1 MALKPLKYI
10 PEWWEL
16 CARYRYDIYAFAV
29 EALGVTPT
37 WQQELL
43 FESIQFDG
51 SRTSVASGHGC
62 FGKGTKIR
70 LANGKWKRVEKITIN
85 DAVMGTDGFTPREVI
100 KVVRGYQELY
110 QFEYA
115 NGSKHV
121 YNKSH
126 ILCLV
131 SLESKNGW
139 KAGDTMEVLVS
150 KYLEW
155 PEETKRLFAAY
166 ELKHRKFQPVKIN
179 NVTTL
184 GEGDYYGFVLDGD
197 ATFLTADGM
206 VHHNTGKT
214 ASAGIV
220 ALWHLL
226 FFQDSI
232 TMFTAPQIGQL
243 KKQVWKEIS
252 INLGRLKAGPL
263 AWLAD
268 YVGYQSEFV
277 YIKGYKAEWYIF
289 AKTAPKHQPT
299 NLAGNHADNYLLW
312 GDEASGIADE
322 IWDVALGA
330 LTHDDNRAVMTSQ
343 PTRNAGMFYE
353 THHKLSHRAGGV
365 WIALTFN
372 GEESPLVSKQSLE
385 EQRQK
390 YGSRDDPQYQIRV
403 LGQFPDR
410 SDEFLITKRQA
421 DDMYV
426 GASIF
431 AEHIFGYVIT
441 VDVGGGVGRD
451 DSVIAVSKVWG
462 ETQWGDRARRVEVV
476 DIPLCKNKDDIT
488 ELFAKINECIL
499 KYPNATLVVDDNGA
513 GKGLGQLL
521 KKNGIWYMPVY
532 WGGACFN
539 NDNRKEYVNKRAL
552 AYVCLKRAIESGRFK
567 VKTKKFKVK
576 IQDQIIKI
584 PYTFDEHSRY
594 KILSK
599 DEMKRQGI
607 KSPDLGDVFAFLF
620 LENVF
625 YTEAYENV
633 VVADDS
639 PEAQERAERKSRFDK
654 LKNAAKEL
662 ANKG

>member
-1 MALKPLKYI
+1 MALKPLKDI

-155 PEETKRLFAAY
+155 PEETKRQFAAY

-462 ETQWGDRARRVEVV
+462 EAQWGDRARRVEVV

-633 VVADDS
+633 IVADDS

-654 LKNAAKEL
+654 LKKAAKDLE
-662 ANKG
+662 NKG

>member
-1 MALKPLKYI
+1 MALKPLKEI
-10 PEWWEL
+10 GEWWEL

-85 DAVMGTDGFTPREVI
+85 DTVMGTDGFTPREVI
-100 KVVRGYQELY
+100 KVVQGYQELY
-110 QFEYA
+110 QFEYG

-155 PEETKRLFAAY
+155 PEETKRQFAAY

-179 NVTTL
+179 SVTAL

-226 FFQDSI
+226 FFDESI

-252 INLGRLKAGPL
+252 INLSRLKAGPL
-263 AWLAD
+263 GWLAD
-268 YVGYQSEFV
+268 YVGYQSELV
-277 YIKGYKAEWYIF
+277 YIKGYKEKWYVF

-330 LTHDDNRAVMTSQ
+330 LTHVDNRAVMTSQ

-403 LGQFPDR
+403 LGRFPDR
-410 SDEFLITKRQA
+410 ADEFLITKRQSEE
-421 DDMYV
+421 MYV

-431 AEHIFGYVIT
+431 EEHVFGYVIT

-462 ETQWGDRARRVEVV
+462 EAQWGDRARRVEVV
-476 DIPLCKNKDDIT
+476 DVPLCKNKDDIT

-521 KKNGIWYMPVY
+521 KKHGIWFMPVY

-607 KSPDLGDVFAFLF
+607 KSPDLGDVFAFIF

-633 VVADDS
+633 VIADDS
-639 PEAQERAERKSRFDK
+639 PEAQERAERKSRFDQ
-654 LKNAAKEL
+654 LQEAAKALE
-662 ANKG
+662 K

>member
-1 MALKPLKYI
+1 MALKPLKDI

-100 KVVRGYQELY
+100 KVVQGYQELY
-110 QFEYA
+110 QFEYG

-155 PEETKRLFAAY
+155 PEETKRQFAAY

-179 NVTTL
+179 SVTSL

-226 FFQDSI
+226 FFDESI

-252 INLGRLKAGPL
+252 INLSRLKAGPL
-263 AWLAD
+263 GWLAD
-268 YVGYQSEFV
+268 YVGYQSELV
-277 YIKGYKAEWYIF
+277 YIKGYKEKWYVF

-330 LTHDDNRAVMTSQ
+330 LTHVDNRAVMTSQ

-403 LGQFPDR
+403 LGRFPDR
-410 SDEFLITKRQA
+410 ADEFLITKRQSEE
-421 DDMYV
+421 MYV

-431 AEHIFGYVIT
+431 EEHVFGYVIT

-462 ETQWGDRARRVEVV
+462 EAQWGDRARRVEVV
-476 DIPLCKNKDDIT
+476 DVPLCKNKDDIT

-521 KKNGIWYMPVY
+521 KKHGIWFMPVY

-607 KSPDLGDVFAFLF
+607 KSPDLGDVFAFIF

-633 VVADDS
+633 VIADDS
-639 PEAQERAERKSRFDK
+639 PEAQERAERKSRFDQ
-654 LKNAAKEL
+654 LQEAAKALE
-662 ANKG
+662 K

>member
-1 MALKPLKYI
+1 MALKPLKDI

-131 SLESKNGW
+131 SLETKNGW

-155 PEETKRLFAAY
+155 PEETKRQFAAY

-179 NVTTL
+179 NVTAL

-462 ETQWGDRARRVEVV
+462 EAQWGDRARRVEVV

-488 ELFAKINECIL
+488 ELLAKINECIL

-539 NDNRKEYVNKRAL
+539 NDNRREYVNKRAL

-567 VKTKKFKVK
+567 VKTNKYKVK

-625 YTEAYENV
+625 YTEAYETV
-633 VVADDS
+633 IVADDS

-654 LKNAAKEL
+654 LKEVAKKL
-662 ANKG
+662 T

>member
-1 MALKPLKYI
+1 MALKPLKDI

-85 DAVMGTDGFTPREVI
+85 DAVMATDGFSSREVI
-100 KVVRGYQELY
+100 KVVKGYQELY

-121 YNKSH
+121 YNNSH

-131 SLESKNGW
+131 SLETKNGW
-139 KAGDTMEVLVS
+139 KAGDTIEVLVS

-155 PEETKRLFAAY
+155 PEETKRQFAAY
-166 ELKHRKFQPVKIN
+166 ERHHRKFQPVKIN
-179 NVTTL
+179 NVTAL

-226 FFQDSI
+226 FFDESI

-252 INLGRLKAGPL
+252 INLSRLKAGPL
-263 AWLAD
+263 GWLAD
-268 YVGYQSEFV
+268 YVGYQSELV
-277 YIKGYKAEWYIF
+277 YIKGYKEKWYVF

-312 GDEASGIADE
+312 GDEASGIPDE
-322 IWDVALGA
+322 VMDVVLGA
-330 LTHDDNRAVMTSQ
+330 LTHEDNRAVLTSQ
-343 PTRNAGMFYE
+343 PTRNAGLFYE
-353 THHKLSHRAGGV
+353 THHKLSHRAGGI

-403 LGQFPDR
+403 LGRFPDR
-410 SDEFLITKRQA
+410 ADEFLITKRQSEE
-421 DDMYV
+421 MYV

-431 AEHIFGYVIT
+431 EEHVFGYVIT

-462 ETQWGDRARRVEVV
+462 EAQWGDRARRVEVV
-476 DIPLCKNKDDIT
+476 DIPLCKNRDDIT

-521 KKNGIWYMPVY
+521 KKHGIWFMPVY

-552 AYVCLKRAIESGRFK
+552 AYVCLKRAIETGRFK
-567 VKTKKFKVK
+567 VKTKKFLVKV
-576 IQDQIIKI
+576 QEQIIKI

-599 DEMKRQGI
+599 DEMKRKGI

-633 VVADDS
+633 VIADDS
-639 PEAQERAERKSRFDK
+639 PEAQERAERKSRFDQ
-654 LKNAAKEL
+654 LKEAAKKL
-662 ANKG
+662 AEQ

>member
-1 MALKPLKYI
+1 MALKHLKDI

-100 KVVRGYQELY
+100 KVVQGYQELY
-110 QFEYA
+110 QFEYG

-155 PEETKRLFAAY
+155 PEETKRQFAAY

-179 NVTTL
+179 SVTAL

-197 ATFLTADGM
+197 ETFLTADGM

-226 FFQDSI
+226 FFDESI

-252 INLGRLKAGPL
+252 INLSRLKAGPL
-263 AWLAD
+263 GWLAD
-268 YVGYQSEFV
+268 YVGYQSELV
-277 YIKGYKAEWYIF
+277 YIKGYKEKWYVF

-330 LTHDDNRAVMTSQ
+330 LTHVDNRAVMTSQ

-403 LGQFPDR
+403 LGRFPDR
-410 SDEFLITKRQA
+410 ADEFLITKRQSEE
-421 DDMYV
+421 MYV

-431 AEHIFGYVIT
+431 EEHVFGYVIT

-462 ETQWGDRARRVEVV
+462 EAQWGDRARRVEVV
-476 DIPLCKNKDDIT
+476 DVPLCKNKDDIT

-521 KKNGIWYMPVY
+521 KKHGIWFMPVY

-607 KSPDLGDVFAFLF
+607 KSPDLGDVFAFIF

-633 VVADDS
+633 VIADDS
-639 PEAQERAERKSRFDK
+639 PEAKERAERKSRFDQ
-654 LKNAAKEL
+654 LQEAAKALE
-662 ANKG
+662 K

>member
-1 MALKPLKYI
+1 MALKPLKEI
-10 PEWWEL
+10 GEWWEL

-100 KVVRGYQELY
+100 KVVQGYQELY

-131 SLESKNGW
+131 SLETKNGW

-155 PEETKRLFAAY
+155 PEETKRQFAAY

-179 NVTTL
+179 SVTTL

-197 ATFLTADGM
+197 ETFLTADGM

-226 FFQDSI
+226 FFDESI

-252 INLGRLKAGPL
+252 INLSRLKAGPL
-263 AWLAD
+263 GWLAD
-268 YVGYQSEFV
+268 YVGYQSELV
-277 YIKGYKAEWYIF
+277 YIKGYKEKWYVF

-330 LTHDDNRAVMTSQ
+330 LTHVDNRAVMTSQ

-403 LGQFPDR
+403 LGRFPDR
-410 SDEFLITKRQA
+410 ADEFLITKRQSEE
-421 DDMYV
+421 MYV

-431 AEHIFGYVIT
+431 EEHVFGYVIT

-462 ETQWGDRARRVEVV
+462 EAQWGDRARRVEVV
-476 DIPLCKNKDDIT
+476 DVPLCKNKDDIT

-521 KKNGIWYMPVY
+521 KKHGIWFMPVY

-607 KSPDLGDVFAFLF
+607 KSPDLGDVFAFIF

-633 VVADDS
+633 VIADDS
-639 PEAQERAERKSRFDK
+639 PEAKERAERKSRFDQ
-654 LKNAAKEL
+654 LQEAAKALE
-662 ANKG
+662 K

>member
-1 MALKPLKYI
+1 MALKPLKDI

-85 DAVMGTDGFTPREVI
+85 DAVMGTDGFTPREVVQ
-100 KVVRGYQELY
+100 VVNGYQELY

-131 SLESKNGW
+131 SLETKNGW

-155 PEETKRLFAAY
+155 PEETKRQFAAY

-179 NVTTL
+179 NVTAL

-197 ATFLTADGM
+197 STFLTADNM
-206 VHHNTGKT
+206 VQHNTGKT

-226 FFQDSI
+226 FFEESLM
-232 TMFTAPQIGQL
+232 MFTAPQIGQL

-252 INLGRLKAGPL
+252 INLSRLKNGPL

-268 YVGYQSEFV
+268 YVGYQSELV
-277 YIKGYKAEWYIF
+277 YIKGYKEKWYVF
-289 AKTAPKHQPT
+289 AKTAAKHQPT
-299 NLAGNHADNYLLW
+299 TIAGNHGDNYAVW
-312 GDEASGIADE
+312 VDEASGVDDAIL
-322 IWDVALGA
+322 DVAFGA
-330 LTHDDNRAVMTSQ
+330 LTHEDNRAIMTSQ

-385 EQRQK
+385 EQQQK

-410 SDEFLITKRQA
+410 ADEFLITKRQA

-431 AEHIFGYVIT
+431 EDHVFGYVIT

-462 ETQWGDRARRVEVV
+462 EAQWGDRARRVEVV
-476 DIPLCKNKDDIT
+476 DIPLCKNKDDVV
-488 ELFAKINECIL
+488 ELLAKINECIL

-521 KKNGIWYMPVY
+521 KKHGIWYMPVY

-567 VKTKKFKVK
+567 VKTRKYKVK

-607 KSPDLGDVFAFLF
+607 KSPDLGDVFAFIF

-625 YTEAYENV
+625 YTEAFESV

-639 PEAQERAERKSRFDK
+639 PEAQERAEKKARFDRLRK
-654 LKNAAKEL
+654 AAQALDK
-662 ANKG
+662 

>member
-1 MALKPLKYI
+1 MALKPLKEI
-10 PEWWEL
+10 GEWWEL

-85 DAVMGTDGFTPREVI
+85 DAVMGTDGFTPREVVQ
-100 KVVRGYQELY
+100 VVNGYQELY

-131 SLESKNGW
+131 SLETKNGW
-139 KAGDTMEVLVS
+139 KAGDAIEVLVS

-155 PEETKRLFAAY
+155 PEETKRQFTAY

-179 NVTTL
+179 NVTAL

-197 ATFLTADGM
+197 STFLTADNM

-226 FFQDSI
+226 FFEESLM
-232 TMFTAPQIGQL
+232 MFTAPQIGQL

-252 INLGRLKAGPL
+252 INLSRLKSGPL

-268 YVGYQSEFV
+268 YVGYQSELV
-277 YIKGYKAEWYIF
+277 YIKGYKEKWYVF
-289 AKTAPKHQPT
+289 AKTAAKHQPT
-299 NLAGNHADNYLLW
+299 TIAGNHGDNYAVW
-312 GDEASGIADE
+312 VDEASGVDDAIL
-322 IWDVALGA
+322 DVAFGA
-330 LTHDDNRAVMTSQ
+330 LTHEDNRAIMTSQ

-353 THHKLSHRAGGV
+353 THHKLSHRADGV

-410 SDEFLITKRQA
+410 ADEFLITKRQA

-431 AEHIFGYVIT
+431 EDHVFGYVIT

-462 ETQWGDRARRVEVV
+462 EAQWGDRARRVEVV
-476 DIPLCKNKDDIT
+476 DIPLCKNKDDVV
-488 ELFAKINECIL
+488 ELLAKINECIL

-521 KKNGIWYMPVY
+521 KKHGIWYMPVY

-567 VKTKKFKVK
+567 VKTRKYKVK

-607 KSPDLGDVFAFLF
+607 KSPDLGDVFAFIF

-625 YTEAYENV
+625 YTEAFESV

-639 PEAQERAERKSRFDK
+639 PEAQERAEKKARFDRLRK
-654 LKNAAKEL
+654 AAQAL
-662 ANKG
+662 DQG

>member
-1 MALKPLKYI
+1 MALKPLKDI

-131 SLESKNGW
+131 SLETKNGW

-150 KYLEW
+150 KYLDW
-155 PEETKRLFAAY
+155 PDETKRQFAAY

-179 NVTTL
+179 NVTAL

-462 ETQWGDRARRVEVV
+462 EAQWGDRARRVEVV

-654 LKNAAKEL
+654 LKNAAKDL

>member
-1 MALKPLKYI
+1 MALKPLKDI

-100 KVVRGYQELY
+100 KVVQGYQELY
-110 QFEYA
+110 QFEYG

-139 KAGDTMEVLVS
+139 EAGDTMEVLVS

-155 PEETKRLFAAY
+155 PEETKRQFAAY

-179 NVTTL
+179 SVTAL

-226 FFQDSI
+226 FFDESI

-252 INLGRLKAGPL
+252 INLSRLKAGPL
-263 AWLAD
+263 GWLAD
-268 YVGYQSEFV
+268 YVGYQSELV
-277 YIKGYKAEWYIF
+277 YIKGYKEKWYVF

-330 LTHDDNRAVMTSQ
+330 LTHIDNRAVMTSQ

-403 LGQFPDR
+403 LGRFPDR
-410 SDEFLITKRQA
+410 ADEFLITKRQSEE
-421 DDMYV
+421 MYV

-431 AEHIFGYVIT
+431 EEHVFGYVIT

-462 ETQWGDRARRVEVV
+462 EAQWGDRARRVEVV
-476 DIPLCKNKDDIT
+476 DVPLCKNKDDIT

-521 KKNGIWYMPVY
+521 KKHGIWFMPVY

-607 KSPDLGDVFAFLF
+607 KSPDLGDVFAFIF

-633 VVADDS
+633 VIADDS
-639 PEAQERAERKSRFDK
+639 PEAQERAERKSRFDQ
-654 LKNAAKEL
+654 LQEAAKALE
-662 ANKG
+662 K

>member
-1 MALKPLKYI
+1 M
-10 PEWWEL
+10 
-16 CARYRYDIYAFAV
+16 
-29 EALGVTPT
+29 
-37 WQQELL
+37 
-43 FESIQFDG
+43 
-51 SRTSVASGHGC
+51 
-62 FGKGTKIR
+62 
-70 LANGKWKRVEKITIN
+70 
-85 DAVMGTDGFTPREVI
+85 
-100 KVVRGYQELY
+100 
-110 QFEYA
+110 
-115 NGSKHV
+115 
-121 YNKSH
+121 
-126 ILCLV
+126 
-131 SLESKNGW
+131 
-139 KAGDTMEVLVS
+139 
-150 KYLEW
+150 
-155 PEETKRLFAAY
+155 
-166 ELKHRKFQPVKIN
+166 
-179 NVTTL
+179 

-226 FFQDSI
+226 FFDESI

-252 INLGRLKAGPL
+252 INLSRLKAGPL
-263 AWLAD
+263 GWLAD
-268 YVGYQSEFV
+268 YVGYQSELV
-277 YIKGYKAEWYIF
+277 YIKGYKEKWYVF

-312 GDEASGIADE
+312 GDEASGIPDE
-322 IWDVALGA
+322 VMDVVLGA
-330 LTHDDNRAVMTSQ
+330 LTHEDNRAVLTSQ
-343 PTRNAGMFYE
+343 PTRNAGLFYE
-353 THHKLSHRAGGV
+353 THHKLSHRAGGI

-410 SDEFLITKRQA
+410 ADEFLITKRQA
-421 DDMYV
+421 EEMYV

-431 AEHIFGYVIT
+431 EEHVFGYVIT

-462 ETQWGDRARRVEVV
+462 EAQWGDRARRVEVV
-476 DIPLCKNKDDIT
+476 DVPLCKNKDDIT

-521 KKNGIWYMPVY
+521 KKHGIWYMPVY

-552 AYVCLKRAIESGRFK
+552 AYVCLKRAIETGRFK
-567 VKTKKFKVK
+567 VKTKKFLVKV
-576 IQDQIIKI
+576 QEQIIKI

-599 DEMKRQGI
+599 DEMKRKGI

-625 YTEAYENV
+625 YTEAFENV
-633 VVADDS
+633 VIADDS
-639 PEAQERAERKSRFDK
+639 PEAQERAERKSRFDQ
-654 LKNAAKEL
+654 LKEAAK
-662 ANKG
+662 NID

>member
-1 MALKPLKYI
+1 MALKPLKEI
-10 PEWWEL
+10 GEWWEL

-100 KVVRGYQELY
+100 QVVKGYQELY

-115 NGSKHV
+115 NGSRHV

-131 SLESKNGW
+131 SLETKNGW

-155 PEETKRLFAAY
+155 PEETKRQFAAY
-166 ELKHRKFQPVKIN
+166 EFKHRKFQPVKIN
-179 NVTTL
+179 NVTAL

-197 ATFLTADGM
+197 STFLTADNM

-226 FFQDSI
+226 FFEESLM
-232 TMFTAPQIGQL
+232 MFTAPQIGQL

-252 INLGRLKAGPL
+252 INLSRLKSGPL

-268 YVGYQSEFV
+268 YVGYQSELV
-277 YIKGYKAEWYIF
+277 YIKGYKEKWYVF
-289 AKTAPKHQPT
+289 AKTAAKHQPT
-299 NLAGNHADNYLLW
+299 TIAGNHGDNYAVW
-312 GDEASGIADE
+312 VDEASGVDDAIL
-322 IWDVALGA
+322 DVAFGA
-330 LTHDDNRAVMTSQ
+330 LTHEDNRAIMTSQ

-410 SDEFLITKRQA
+410 ADEFLITKRQA

-431 AEHIFGYVIT
+431 EDHVFGYVIT

-462 ETQWGDRARRVEVV
+462 EAQWGDRARRVEVV
-476 DIPLCKNKDDIT
+476 DIPLCKNKDDVV
-488 ELFAKINECIL
+488 ELLAKINECIL

-521 KKNGIWYMPVY
+521 KKHGIWYMPVY

-567 VKTKKFKVK
+567 VKTRKYKVK

-607 KSPDLGDVFAFLF
+607 KSPDLGDVFAFIF

-625 YTEAYENV
+625 YTEAFESV

-639 PEAQERAERKSRFDK
+639 PEAKERAEKKARFERLRK
-654 LKNAAKEL
+654 AAQAL
-662 ANKG
+662 DQG

>member
-1 MALKPLKYI
+1 MALKPLKDI

-100 KVVRGYQELY
+100 KVVQGYQELY
-110 QFEYA
+110 QFEYG

-155 PEETKRLFAAY
+155 PEETKRQFAAY
-166 ELKHRKFQPVKIN
+166 ELKHRKFQPVKIIS
-179 NVTTL
+179 VTAL

-226 FFQDSI
+226 FFDESI

-252 INLGRLKAGPL
+252 INLSRLKAGPL
-263 AWLAD
+263 GWLAD
-268 YVGYQSEFV
+268 YVGYQSELV
-277 YIKGYKAEWYIF
+277 YIKGYKEKWYVF

-330 LTHDDNRAVMTSQ
+330 LTHVDNRAVMTSQ

-403 LGQFPDR
+403 LGRFPDR
-410 SDEFLITKRQA
+410 ADEFLITKRQSEE
-421 DDMYV
+421 MYV

-431 AEHIFGYVIT
+431 EEHVFGYVIT

-462 ETQWGDRARRVEVV
+462 EAQWGDRARRVEVV
-476 DIPLCKNKDDIT
+476 DVPLCKNKDDIT

-521 KKNGIWYMPVY
+521 KKHGIWFMPVY

-607 KSPDLGDVFAFLF
+607 KSPDLGDVFAFIF

-633 VVADDS
+633 IVADDS

-654 LKNAAKEL
+654 LKNAAQEL
-662 ANKG
+662 ENRG

>member
-1 MALKPLKYI
+1 MALKPLKEI
-10 PEWWEL
+10 GEWWEL

-85 DAVMGTDGFTPREVI
+85 DAVMGTDGFTPREVVQ
-100 KVVRGYQELY
+100 VVNGYQELY

-126 ILCLV
+126 ILCFV
-131 SLESKNGW
+131 SLETKNGW

-155 PEETKRLFAAY
+155 PEETKRQFAAY

-179 NVTTL
+179 NVTAL

-197 ATFLTADGM
+197 STFLTADNM

-226 FFQDSI
+226 FFEESLM
-232 TMFTAPQIGQL
+232 MFTAPQIGQL

-252 INLGRLKAGPL
+252 INLSRLKSGPL

-268 YVGYQSEFV
+268 YVGYQSELV
-277 YIKGYKAEWYIF
+277 YIKGYKEKWYVF
-289 AKTAPKHQPT
+289 AKTAAKHQPT
-299 NLAGNHADNYLLW
+299 TIAGNHGDNYAVW
-312 GDEASGIADE
+312 VDEASGVDDAIL
-322 IWDVALGA
+322 DVAFGA
-330 LTHDDNRAVMTSQ
+330 LTHEDNRAIMTSQ

-410 SDEFLITKRQA
+410 ADEFLITKRQA
-421 DDMYV
+421 DNMYV

-431 AEHIFGYVIT
+431 EDHVFGYVIT

-462 ETQWGDRARRVEVV
+462 EAQWGDRARRVEVV
-476 DIPLCKNKDDIT
+476 DIPLCKNKDDVV
-488 ELFAKINECIL
+488 ELLAKINECIL

-521 KKNGIWYMPVY
+521 KKHGIWYMPVY

-567 VKTKKFKVK
+567 VKTRKYKVK

-607 KSPDLGDVFAFLF
+607 KSPDLGDVFAFIF

-625 YTEAYENV
+625 YTEAFESV

-639 PEAQERAERKSRFDK
+639 PEAQERAEKKARFERLRK
-654 LKNAAKEL
+654 AAQAL
-662 ANKG
+662 DQG

>member
-1 MALKPLKYI
+1 MALKPLKDI

-85 DAVMGTDGFTPREVI
+85 DAVMGIDGFTPREVI
-100 KVVRGYQELY
+100 KVVQGYQELY

-131 SLESKNGW
+131 SLETKNGW

-155 PEETKRLFAAY
+155 PEETKQQFAAY
-166 ELKHRKFQPVKIN
+166 EFRHRKLWPVKIK
-179 NVTTL
+179 NVTAL

-226 FFQDSI
+226 FFDESI

-252 INLGRLKAGPL
+252 INLARLKAGPL

-268 YVGYQSEFV
+268 YVGYQSELV
-277 YIKGYKAEWYIF
+277 YIKGYKEKWYVF

-330 LTHDDNRAVMTSQ
+330 LTHVDNRAVMTSQ

-410 SDEFLITKRQA
+410 ADEFLITKRQA
-421 DDMYV
+421 EDMYV

-431 AEHIFGYVIT
+431 EEHIFGYVIT

-462 ETQWGDRARRVEVV
+462 EAQWGDRARRVEVV
-476 DIPLCKNKDDIT
+476 DIPLCKNRDDIT
-488 ELFAKINECIL
+488 ELLAKINECIL

-567 VKTKKFKVK
+567 VKTKKYKVK

-625 YTEAYENV
+625 YTEAYESV

-639 PEAQERAERKSRFDK
+639 PEAQERAARKSRFDK
-654 LKNAAKEL
+654 LKEAAKTIE
-662 ANKG
+662 

>member
-1 MALKPLKYI
+1 MALKPLKEI
-10 PEWWEL
+10 GEWWEL

-100 KVVRGYQELY
+100 QVVKGYQELY

-115 NGSKHV
+115 NGSRHV

-131 SLESKNGW
+131 SLETKNGW
-139 KAGDTMEVLVS
+139 KAGDAIEVLVS

-155 PEETKRLFAAY
+155 PEETKRDFAAY

-179 NVTTL
+179 NVTAL

-197 ATFLTADGM
+197 STFLTADNM

-226 FFQDSI
+226 FFEESLM
-232 TMFTAPQIGQL
+232 MFTAPQIGQL

-252 INLGRLKAGPL
+252 INLSRLKNGPL

-268 YVGYQSEFV
+268 YVGYQSEMV
-277 YIKGYKAEWYIF
+277 YIKGYKEKWYVF
-289 AKTAPKHQPT
+289 AKTAAKHQPT
-299 NLAGNHADNYLLW
+299 TIAGNHGDNYAVW
-312 GDEASGIADE
+312 VDEASGVDDAIL
-322 IWDVALGA
+322 DVAFGA
-330 LTHDDNRAVMTSQ
+330 LTHEDNRAIMTSQ

-410 SDEFLITKRQA
+410 ADEFLITKRQA

-431 AEHIFGYVIT
+431 EDHVFGYVIT

-462 ETQWGDRARRVEVV
+462 EAQWGDRARRVEVV
-476 DIPLCKNKDDIT
+476 DIPLCKNKDDVV
-488 ELFAKINECIL
+488 ELLAKINECIL

-521 KKNGIWYMPVY
+521 KKHGIWYMPVY

-567 VKTKKFKVK
+567 VKTRKYKVK

-607 KSPDLGDVFAFLF
+607 KSPDLGDVFAFIF

-625 YTEAYENV
+625 YTEAFESV

-639 PEAQERAERKSRFDK
+639 PEAQERAEKKARFDRLRK
-654 LKNAAKEL
+654 AAQAL
-662 ANKG
+662 DQG

>member
-1 MALKPLKYI
+1 MALKPLKEI
-10 PEWWEL
+10 GEWWEL

-85 DAVMGTDGFTPREVI
+85 DAVMGTDGFTPREVVQ
-100 KVVRGYQELY
+100 VVNGYQELY

-131 SLESKNGW
+131 SLETKNGW

-155 PEETKRLFAAY
+155 PEETKRQFAAY

-179 NVTTL
+179 NVTAL

-197 ATFLTADGM
+197 STFLTSDNM

-226 FFQDSI
+226 FFEESLM
-232 TMFTAPQIGQL
+232 MFTAPQIGQL

-252 INLGRLKAGPL
+252 INLSRLKNGPL

-268 YVGYQSEFV
+268 YVGYQSELV
-277 YIKGYKAEWYIF
+277 YIKGYKEKWYVF
-289 AKTAPKHQPT
+289 AKTAAKHQPT
-299 NLAGNHADNYLLW
+299 TIAGNHGDNYAVW
-312 GDEASGIADE
+312 VDEASGVDDAIL
-322 IWDVALGA
+322 DVAFGA
-330 LTHDDNRAVMTSQ
+330 LTHEDNRAIMTSQ

-410 SDEFLITKRQA
+410 ADEFLITKRQA

-431 AEHIFGYVIT
+431 EDHVFGYVIT

-462 ETQWGDRARRVEVV
+462 EAQWGDRARRVEVV
-476 DIPLCKNKDDIT
+476 DIPLCKNKDDVV
-488 ELFAKINECIL
+488 ELLAKINECIL

-521 KKNGIWYMPVY
+521 KKHGIWYMPVY

-567 VKTKKFKVK
+567 VKTRKYKVK

-607 KSPDLGDVFAFLF
+607 KSPDLGDVFAFIF

-625 YTEAYENV
+625 YTEAFESV

-639 PEAQERAERKSRFDK
+639 PEAQERAEKKARFDRLRK
-654 LKNAAKEL
+654 AAQALDK
-662 ANKG
+662 

>member
-1 MALKPLKYI
+1 MALKPLKEI
-10 PEWWEL
+10 GEWWEL

-85 DAVMGTDGFTPREVI
+85 DAVMGTDGFTPREVVQ
-100 KVVRGYQELY
+100 VVNGYQELY

-126 ILCLV
+126 ILCFV
-131 SLESKNGW
+131 SLETKNGW

-155 PEETKRLFAAY
+155 PEETKRQFAAY

-179 NVTTL
+179 NVTAL

-197 ATFLTADGM
+197 STFLTADNM

-226 FFQDSI
+226 FFEESLM
-232 TMFTAPQIGQL
+232 MFTAPQIGQL

-252 INLGRLKAGPL
+252 INLSRLKSGPL

-268 YVGYQSEFV
+268 YVGYQSELV
-277 YIKGYKAEWYIF
+277 YIKGYKEKWYVF
-289 AKTAPKHQPT
+289 AKTAAKHQPT
-299 NLAGNHADNYLLW
+299 TIAGNHGDNYAVW
-312 GDEASGIADE
+312 VDEASGVDDAIL
-322 IWDVALGA
+322 DVAFGA
-330 LTHDDNRAVMTSQ
+330 LTHEDNRAIMTSQ

-410 SDEFLITKRQA
+410 ADEFLITKRQA

-431 AEHIFGYVIT
+431 EDHVFGYVIT

-462 ETQWGDRARRVEVV
+462 EAQWGDRARRVEVV
-476 DIPLCKNKDDIT
+476 DIPLCKNKDDVV
-488 ELFAKINECIL
+488 ELLAKINECIL

-521 KKNGIWYMPVY
+521 KKHGIWYMPVY

-567 VKTKKFKVK
+567 VKTRKYKVK

-607 KSPDLGDVFAFLF
+607 KSPDLGDVFAFIF
-620 LENVF
+620 LQNVF
-625 YTEAYENV
+625 YTEAFESV

-639 PEAQERAERKSRFDK
+639 PEAQERAEKKARFERLRK
-654 LKNAAKEL
+654 AAQAL
-662 ANKG
+662 DQG

>member
-1 MALKPLKYI
+1 MALKPLKEI
-10 PEWWEL
+10 GEWWEL

-85 DAVMGTDGFTPREVI
+85 DAVMGTDGFTPHEVI
-100 KVVRGYQELY
+100 QVVKGYQELY

-115 NGSKHV
+115 NGSRHV

-131 SLESKNGW
+131 SLETKNGW

-155 PEETKRLFAAY
+155 PEETKRQFAAY
-166 ELKHRKFQPVKIN
+166 ELQHRKFQPVKIN
-179 NVTTL
+179 NVTAL

-197 ATFLTADGM
+197 STFLTSDNM

-226 FFQDSI
+226 FFEESLM
-232 TMFTAPQIGQL
+232 MFTAPQIGQL

-252 INLGRLKAGPL
+252 INLSRLKNGPL

-268 YVGYQSEFV
+268 YVGYQSELV
-277 YIKGYKAEWYIF
+277 YIKGYKEKWYVF
-289 AKTAPKHQPT
+289 AKTAAKHQPT
-299 NLAGNHADNYLLW
+299 TIAGNHGDNYAVW
-312 GDEASGIADE
+312 VDEASGVDDAIL
-322 IWDVALGA
+322 DVAFGA
-330 LTHDDNRAVMTSQ
+330 LTHEDNRAIMTSQ

-410 SDEFLITKRQA
+410 ADEFLITKRQA

-431 AEHIFGYVIT
+431 EDHVFGYVIT

-462 ETQWGDRARRVEVV
+462 EAQWGDRARRVEVV
-476 DIPLCKNKDDIT
+476 DIPLCKNKDDVV
-488 ELFAKINECIL
+488 ELLAKINECIL
-499 KYPNATLVVDDNGA
+499 KYPNAALVVDDNGA

-521 KKNGIWYMPVY
+521 KKHGIWYMPVY

-567 VKTKKFKVK
+567 VKTRKYKVK

-607 KSPDLGDVFAFLF
+607 KSPDLGDVFAFIF

-625 YTEAYENV
+625 YTEAFESV

-639 PEAQERAERKSRFDK
+639 PEAQERAEKKARFERLRK
-654 LKNAAKEL
+654 AAQAL
-662 ANKG
+662 DQG

>member
-1 MALKPLKYI
+1 MALKPLKEI
-10 PEWWEL
+10 GEWWEL

-100 KVVRGYQELY
+100 QVVKGYQELY

-115 NGSKHV
+115 NGSRHV

-131 SLESKNGW
+131 SLETKNGW
-139 KAGDTMEVLVS
+139 KAGDAIEVLVS

-155 PEETKRLFAAY
+155 PEETKRQFTAY

-179 NVTTL
+179 NVTAL

-197 ATFLTADGM
+197 STFLTADNM

-226 FFQDSI
+226 FFEESLM
-232 TMFTAPQIGQL
+232 MFTAPQIGQL

-252 INLGRLKAGPL
+252 INLSRLKNGPL

-268 YVGYQSEFV
+268 YVGYQSELV
-277 YIKGYKAEWYIF
+277 YIKGYKEKWYVF
-289 AKTAPKHQPT
+289 AKTAAKHQPT
-299 NLAGNHADNYLLW
+299 TIAGNHGDNYAVW
-312 GDEASGIADE
+312 VDEASGVDDAIL
-322 IWDVALGA
+322 DVAFGA
-330 LTHDDNRAVMTSQ
+330 LTHEDNRAIMTSQ

-410 SDEFLITKRQA
+410 ADEFLITKRQA

-431 AEHIFGYVIT
+431 EDHVFGYVIT

-462 ETQWGDRARRVEVV
+462 EAQWGDRARRVEVV
-476 DIPLCKNKDDIT
+476 DIPLCKNKDDVV
-488 ELFAKINECIL
+488 ELLAKINECIL

-521 KKNGIWYMPVY
+521 KKHGIWYMPVY

-567 VKTKKFKVK
+567 VKTRKYKVK

-607 KSPDLGDVFAFLF
+607 KSPDLGDVFAFIF

-625 YTEAYENV
+625 YTEAFESV

-639 PEAQERAERKSRFDK
+639 PEAQERAEKKARFDRLRK
-654 LKNAAKEL
+654 AAQAL
-662 ANKG
+662 DQG

>member
-1 MALKPLKYI
+1 MALKPLKEI
-10 PEWWEL
+10 GEWWEL

-85 DAVMGTDGFTPREVI
+85 DAVMGTDGFTPREVVQ
-100 KVVRGYQELY
+100 VVNGYQELY

-131 SLESKNGW
+131 SLETKNGW

-155 PEETKRLFAAY
+155 PEETKRQFAAY

-179 NVTTL
+179 NVTAL

-197 ATFLTADGM
+197 STFLTSDNM

-226 FFQDSI
+226 FFEESLM
-232 TMFTAPQIGQL
+232 MFTAPQIGQL

-252 INLGRLKAGPL
+252 INLSRLKNGPL

-268 YVGYQSEFV
+268 YVGYQSELV
-277 YIKGYKAEWYIF
+277 YIKGYKEKWYVF
-289 AKTAPKHQPT
+289 AKTAAKHQPT
-299 NLAGNHADNYLLW
+299 TIAGNHGDNYAVW
-312 GDEASGIADE
+312 VDEASGVDDAIL
-322 IWDVALGA
+322 DVAFGA
-330 LTHDDNRAVMTSQ
+330 LTHEDNRAIMTSQ

-353 THHKLSHRAGGV
+353 THHKLSHRADGV

-410 SDEFLITKRQA
+410 ADEFLITKRQA

-431 AEHIFGYVIT
+431 EDHVFGYVIT

-462 ETQWGDRARRVEVV
+462 EAQWGDRARRVEVV
-476 DIPLCKNKDDIT
+476 DIPLCKNKDDVV
-488 ELFAKINECIL
+488 ELLAKINECIL

-521 KKNGIWYMPVY
+521 KKHGIWYMPVY

-607 KSPDLGDVFAFLF
+607 KSPDLGDVFAFIF

-625 YTEAYENV
+625 YTEAFESV

-639 PEAQERAERKSRFDK
+639 PEAQERAEKKARFDRLRK
-654 LKNAAKEL
+654 AAQALDK
-662 ANKG
+662 

>member
-1 MALKPLKYI
+1 MALQPLKEI

-16 CARYRYDIYAFAV
+16 CVRYRYDIYAFAV
-29 EALGVTPT
+29 EALGITPT

-43 FESIQFDG
+43 FESIAFDG

-70 LANGKWKRVEKITIN
+70 LANGKWKRVEKITIH
-85 DAVMGTDGFTPREVI
+85 DAVLGSDGITPREVI
-100 KVVRGYQELY
+100 STVTGWQNLY
-110 QFEYA
+110 RFEYE
-115 NGSKHV
+115 NGKSHI

-126 ILCLV
+126 ILCLIA
-131 SLESKNGW
+131 LETKNGW
-139 KAGDTMEVLVS
+139 KAGDYMEVLVS
-150 KYLEW
+150 KWLEW
-155 PEETKRLFAAY
+155 PEETKRQFAAY
-166 ELKHRKFQPVKIN
+166 ELKHKKYSPIRIERAVS
-179 NVTTL
+179 L
-184 GEGDYYGFVLDGD
+184 GEGEYFGFVLDGGS
-197 ATFLTADGM
+197 TFLTADGM

-226 FFQDSI
+226 FFDESI

-252 INLGRLKAGPL
+252 INLGRLKSGPL
-263 AWLAD
+263 GWLAD
-268 YVGYQSEFV
+268 YVGYQSELV
-277 YIKGYKAEWYIF
+277 YIKGSKEKWYVF

-312 GDEASGIADE
+312 GDEASGIPDE
-322 IWDVALGA
+322 VMDVVLGA
-330 LTHDDNRAVMTSQ
+330 LTHEDNRAVLTSQ
-343 PTRNAGMFYE
+343 PTRNAGLFYE
-353 THHKLSHRAGGV
+353 THHTLSHRSDGV
-365 WIALTFN
+365 WTALTFN
-372 GEESPLVSKQSLE
+372 GEESPLVSKQSLA

-410 SDEFLITKRQA
+410 ADEFLITKRQA
-421 DDMYV
+421 ENMYC

-431 AEHIFGYVIT
+431 KDHLFGYVIT

-462 ETQWGDRARRVEVV
+462 EAQWGDRARRVEVV

-488 ELFAKINECIL
+488 ELFAKIHECIL

-521 KKNGIWYMPVY
+521 TKNGIWYMPVH
-532 WGGACFN
+532 WGGACFSN
-539 NDNRKEYVNKRAL
+539 SNRKEYVNKRAL
-552 AYVCLKRAIESGRFK
+552 AYVGLYRAVDQGRFK
-567 VKTKKFKVK
+567 LKTIKFKVK
-576 IQDQIIKI
+576 IQAQIIKI

-594 KILSK
+594 KIFSK
-599 DEMKRQGI
+599 DEMKRMGI

-633 VVADDS
+633 AVVDES
-639 PEAQERAERKSRFDK
+639 PEAQEQAAKKSRFSQ
-654 LKNAAKEL
+654 LKEAAEKEF
-662 ANKG
+662 GT

>member
-1 MALKPLKYI
+1 MALKPLKEI
-10 PEWWEL
+10 GEWWEL

-85 DAVMGTDGFTPREVI
+85 DTVMGTDGFTPREVI
-100 KVVRGYQELY
+100 QVVKGYQELY

-115 NGSKHV
+115 NGSRHV

-131 SLESKNGW
+131 SLETKNGW

-155 PEETKRLFAAY
+155 PEETKRQFAAY
-166 ELKHRKFQPVKIN
+166 EFKHRKFQPVKIN
-179 NVTTL
+179 NVTAL

-197 ATFLTADGM
+197 STFLTSDNM

-226 FFQDSI
+226 FFEESLM
-232 TMFTAPQIGQL
+232 MFTAPQIGQL

-252 INLGRLKAGPL
+252 INLSRLKSGPL

-268 YVGYQSEFV
+268 YVGYQSELV
-277 YIKGYKAEWYIF
+277 YIKGYKEKWYVF
-289 AKTAPKHQPT
+289 AKTAAKHQPT
-299 NLAGNHADNYLLW
+299 TIAGNHGDNYAVW
-312 GDEASGIADE
+312 VDEASGVDDAIL
-322 IWDVALGA
+322 DVAFGA
-330 LTHDDNRAVMTSQ
+330 LTHEDNRAIMTSQ

-410 SDEFLITKRQA
+410 ADEFLITKRQA

-431 AEHIFGYVIT
+431 EDHVFGYVIT

-462 ETQWGDRARRVEVV
+462 EAQWGDRARRVEVV
-476 DIPLCKNKDDIT
+476 DIPLCKNKDDVV
-488 ELFAKINECIL
+488 ELLAKINECIL

-521 KKNGIWYMPVY
+521 KKHGIWYMPVY

-567 VKTKKFKVK
+567 VKTRKYKVK

-607 KSPDLGDVFAFLF
+607 KSPDLGDVFAFIF

-625 YTEAYENV
+625 YTEAFESV

-639 PEAQERAERKSRFDK
+639 PEAQERAEKKARFDRLRK
-654 LKNAAKEL
+654 AAQAL
-662 ANKG
+662 DQG

>member
-1 MALKPLKYI
+1 MALKPLKEI
-10 PEWWEL
+10 GEWWEL

-85 DAVMGTDGFTPREVI
+85 DAVMGTDGFTPREVVQ
-100 KVVRGYQELY
+100 VVNGYQELY

-131 SLESKNGW
+131 SLETKNGW

-155 PEETKRLFAAY
+155 PEETKRQFAAY

-179 NVTTL
+179 NVTAL

-197 ATFLTADGM
+197 STFLTSDNM

-226 FFQDSI
+226 FFEESLM
-232 TMFTAPQIGQL
+232 MFTAPQIGQL

-252 INLGRLKAGPL
+252 INLSRLKSGPL

-268 YVGYQSEFV
+268 YVGYQSELV
-277 YIKGYKAEWYIF
+277 YIKGYKEKWYVF
-289 AKTAPKHQPT
+289 AKTAAKHQPT
-299 NLAGNHADNYLLW
+299 TIAGNHGDNYAVW
-312 GDEASGIADE
+312 VDEASGVDDAIL
-322 IWDVALGA
+322 DVAFGA
-330 LTHDDNRAVMTSQ
+330 LTHEDNRAIMTSQ

-353 THHKLSHRAGGV
+353 THHKLSHRADGV

-410 SDEFLITKRQA
+410 ADEFLITKRQA
-421 DDMYV
+421 DNMYV

-431 AEHIFGYVIT
+431 EDHVFGYVIT

-462 ETQWGDRARRVEVV
+462 EAQWGDRARRVEVV
-476 DIPLCKNKDDIT
+476 DIPLCKNKDDVV
-488 ELFAKINECIL
+488 ELLAKINECIL

-521 KKNGIWYMPVY
+521 KKHGIWYMPVY

-567 VKTKKFKVK
+567 VKTRKYKVK

-607 KSPDLGDVFAFLF
+607 KSPDLGDVFAFIF

-625 YTEAYENV
+625 YTEAFESV

-639 PEAQERAERKSRFDK
+639 PEAQERAEKKARFERLRK
-654 LKNAAKEL
+654 AAQAL
-662 ANKG
+662 DQG

>member
-1 MALKPLKYI
+1 MALKPLKEI
-10 PEWWEL
+10 GEWWEL

-100 KVVRGYQELY
+100 KVVQGYQELY

-131 SLESKNGW
+131 SLETKNGW

-155 PEETKRLFAAY
+155 PEETKRQFAAY

-179 NVTTL
+179 SVTTL

-197 ATFLTADGM
+197 EIFLTADGM

-226 FFQDSI
+226 FFDESI

-252 INLGRLKAGPL
+252 INLSRLKAGPL
-263 AWLAD
+263 GWLAD
-268 YVGYQSEFV
+268 YVGYQSELV
-277 YIKGYKAEWYIF
+277 YIKGYKEKWYVF

-330 LTHDDNRAVMTSQ
+330 LTHVDNRAVMTSQ

-403 LGQFPDR
+403 LGRFPDR
-410 SDEFLITKRQA
+410 ADEFLITKRQSEE
-421 DDMYV
+421 MYV

-431 AEHIFGYVIT
+431 EEHVFGYVIT

-462 ETQWGDRARRVEVV
+462 EAQWGDRARRVEVV
-476 DIPLCKNKDDIT
+476 DVPLCKNKDDIT

-521 KKNGIWYMPVY
+521 KKHGIWFMPVY

-607 KSPDLGDVFAFLF
+607 KSPDLGDVFAFIF

-633 VVADDS
+633 VIADDS
-639 PEAQERAERKSRFDK
+639 PEAKERAERKSRFDQ
-654 LKNAAKEL
+654 LQEAAKALE
-662 ANKG
+662 K

>member
-1 MALKPLKYI
+1 MALKPLKEI
-10 PEWWEL
+10 GEWWEL

-85 DAVMGTDGFTPREVI
+85 DAVMGTDGFTPREVVQ
-100 KVVRGYQELY
+100 VVNGYQELY

-115 NGSKHV
+115 NGSRHV

-131 SLESKNGW
+131 SLETKNGW
-139 KAGDTMEVLVS
+139 KAGDAIEVLVS

-155 PEETKRLFAAY
+155 PEETKRQFTAY

-179 NVTTL
+179 NVTAL
-184 GEGDYYGFVLDGD
+184 GDGDYYGFVLDGD
-197 ATFLTADGM
+197 STFLTADNM

-226 FFQDSI
+226 FFEESLM
-232 TMFTAPQIGQL
+232 MFTAPQIGQL

-252 INLGRLKAGPL
+252 INLSRLKSGPL

-268 YVGYQSEFV
+268 YVGYQSELV
-277 YIKGYKAEWYIF
+277 YIKGYKEKWYVY
-289 AKTAPKHQPT
+289 AKTAAKHQPT
-299 NLAGNHADNYLLW
+299 TIAGNHGDNYAVW
-312 GDEASGIADE
+312 VDEASGVDDAIL
-322 IWDVALGA
+322 DVAFGA
-330 LTHDDNRAVMTSQ
+330 LTHEDNRAIMTSQ

-410 SDEFLITKRQA
+410 ADEFLITKRQA

-431 AEHIFGYVIT
+431 EDHVFGYVIT

-462 ETQWGDRARRVEVV
+462 EAQWGDRARRVEVV
-476 DIPLCKNKDDIT
+476 DIPLCKNKDDVV
-488 ELFAKINECIL
+488 ELLAKINECIL

-521 KKNGIWYMPVY
+521 KKHGIWYMPVY

-567 VKTKKFKVK
+567 VKTRKYKVK

-607 KSPDLGDVFAFLF
+607 KSPDLGDVFAFIF

-625 YTEAYENV
+625 YTEAFESV

-639 PEAQERAERKSRFDK
+639 PEAQERAEKKARFERLRK
-654 LKNAAKEL
+654 AAQAL
-662 ANKG
+662 DQG